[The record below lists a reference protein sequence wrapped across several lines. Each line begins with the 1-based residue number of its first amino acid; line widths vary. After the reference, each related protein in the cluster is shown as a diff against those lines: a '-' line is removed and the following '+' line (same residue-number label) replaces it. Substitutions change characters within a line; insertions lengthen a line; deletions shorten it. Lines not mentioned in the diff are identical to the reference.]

1 MLGYDITKGAYSI
14 VGPPSTPSA
23 WTSQVDIA
31 RAVARLSILALH
43 PATAS
48 SVPETVRI
56 SGTNASAEDVAD
68 AVSRVRGVPK
78 GPIESVSAE
87 SVRTSLREASPADQ
101 AQRFLDYLK

>member
-14 VGPPSTPSA
+14 VGPPSTASA

-31 RAVARLSILALH
+31 RAIAQLSVLTLN
-43 PATAS
+43 PATAA

-56 SGTNASAEDVAD
+56 SGSNPSVEELAD
-68 AVSRVRGVPK
+68 AVARARSVPK
-78 GPIESVSAE
+78 GQIESVSAD
-87 SVRTSLREASPADQ
+87 SVRVSLREASPADQ